1 MQKNTNISA
10 NTNSL
15 LFVILLVFV
24 LFVLKSLLVPLLF
37 AIILSVSIFPL
48 VQFFDHKLH
57 FNSILSTLAALFIFI
72 ICICLLFAF
81 IGYQISDIVEKSDTY
96 AIKLEQVY
104 NRNVSWLE
112 SNLNINTKDVFK
124 SNSNFGKTIKDN
136 FSGIVTF
143 LGASGSLLGDMILV
157 PIYMFFFLFYR
168 KFFRDFLCKVF
179 ASGQENA
186 SLRYLFYKLYKVQRD
201 YLSGLFTVMAIV
213 GVLNSI
219 GLLILGIENPF
230 FYGFL
235 AALLLLIPYIGIL
248 VGSLIP
254 ATIALAT
261 KDSSSYA
268 VAVIGIFVFI
278 QFIEGNFITPK
289 ITGSKVSINALVAI
303 ISIIAFSMLW
313 GTSGM
318 ILALPIV
325 ASLKIIF
332 DALPHLRP
340 YGFLLGV
347 PEDSHTNSAAR
358 LRLKKWKA
366 HRKAANKKK

>member
-10 NTNSL
+10 NANSL
-15 LFVILLVFV
+15 LFVILLVFA
-24 LFVLKSLLVPLLF
+24 LYLLKPLVVPLLF

-48 VQFFDHKLH
+48 VKFFEHKLH
-57 FNSILSTLAALFIFI
+57 FNSILSAIASILVFI
-72 ICICLLFAF
+72 ICIGILFTF
-81 IGYQISDIVEKSDTY
+81 IGYQISDIIGKSDTY
-96 AIKLEQVY
+96 AVKLEQVY
-104 NRNVSWLE
+104 NRNISWLE
-112 SNLNINTKDVFK
+112 SNLNINKNDVFK

-136 FSGIVTF
+136 FSNIVDF
-143 LGASGSLLGDMILV
+143 LGASGSILGDMVLI

-168 KFFRDFLCKVF
+168 KFFQDFLCKVF
-179 ASGQENA
+179 AHGKENG
-186 SLRYLFYKLYKVQRD
+186 SLRFLILKLYKVQLD
-201 YLSGLFTVMAIV
+201 YLSGLFTVMGIV
-213 GVLNSI
+213 GILNSI

-248 VGSLIP
+248 IGSLIP

-268 VAVIGIFVFI
+268 LAVIGIFIVI

-289 ITGSKVSINALVAI
+289 ITGSKVSINALAAI
-303 ISIIAFSMLW
+303 VSIIAFSMLW

-332 DALPHLRP
+332 DAIPHLKP

-347 PEDSHTNSAAR
+347 PEDLHTNSAAR
-358 LRLKKWKA
+358 LRLKKWKII
-366 HRKAANKKK
+366 RKSKKNN